1 MKNSMWDKAMVV
13 LSGLAT
19 IASMVV
25 FAILVASMITAGV
38 TTMKIW
44 GLVGIILSVLLSSI
58 LLGVLVYSDKK
69 QRQPII
75 K

>member
-44 GLVGIILSVLLSSI
+44 GLAGIILSVLLSSI
-58 LLGVLVYSDKK
+58 LLGVLVFTGKRQS
-69 QRQPII
+69 QPII